1 MPPPGSP
8 KPPFRVPAAGP
19 RAHLLQDPRLK
30 EAVARALRK
39 FGMEDYF
46 GSAVVKLVTG
56 ETDPRT
62 VMCCNT
68 GCHPCA
74 KDYLGAAEFVLKELA
89 RKKKRFLFF

>member
-8 KPPFRVPAAGP
+8 KPPSLGP

-30 EAVARALRK
+30 DALARALRK

-74 KDYLGAAEFVLKELA
+74 KDYLGAAEDTLKGLQE
-89 RKKKRFLFF
+89 RKRWWPF